1 MIDALVHDTHTDIT
15 SPYLKLLRKK
25 LDAQETVSREIKMWS
40 KMLDNFDDLLLGIT
54 VGTEQPLSLAF
65 IHVVEVYRF

>member
-1 MIDALVHDTHTDIT
+1 MHSYTTHTDIT

-25 LDAQETVSREIKMWS
+25 LAQETVSREIKMWS